1 MLLEVTIKSPLDSP
15 AIEEDHLNSFSTF
28 KLYAYL
34 RSGRMPF
41 VFKFLR
47 ALMYDHNECLTFYWR
62 VVIPQ
67 DCPVVLLHNQGLN
80 GRAE

>member
-1 MLLEVTIKSPLDSP
+1 MLLEVTLKLSLDSL
-15 AIEEDHLNSFSTF
+15 AIEEDYLNSFSTF

-34 RSGRMPF
+34 RSRKMPF

-47 ALMYDHNECLTFYWR
+47 ALMYDHSKCLTFYWR

-67 DCPVVLLHNQGLN
+67 DCPVVLLLNQGLN